1 MVFGHLDEEGQL
13 LPLARALNSDHLRR
27 VELDDVTF
35 EQHLVC
41 LKNDAGAL
49 REYCRICLENLD
61 QEPPISK
68 YKAVFDAREAM
79 EAKRLKELEYRQD
92 IDGVFVVRGWIH
104 AGKKTNRMKP
114 S

>member
-1 MVFGHLDEEGQL
+1 MFGHLDEEGHL
-13 LPLARALNSDHLRR
+13 LPLGRALNSDHHRR

-35 EQHLVC
+35 EHYLVC
-41 LKNDAGAL
+41 LTYDTGAL

-68 YKAVFDAREAM
+68 YKAVVDAREAM
-79 EAKRLKELEYRQD
+79 EAKRSKEFEYRQD
-92 IDGVFVVRGWIH
+92 IDGASVAKGWIH
-104 AGKKTNRMKP
+104 ASKKRNRMKP

>member
-1 MVFGHLDEEGQL
+1 MFGHLDEEGHL
-13 LPLARALNSDHLRR
+13 LPLGRALNSDHHRR

-41 LKNDAGAL
+41 LKYDTGAL

-68 YKAVFDAREAM
+68 YKAVVDAREAM
-79 EAKRLKELEYRQD
+79 EEKRSKEFEYRQD
-92 IDGVFVVRGWIH
+92 IDGASVAKGWIH
-104 AGKKTNRMKP
+104 ASKKRNRMKP